1 MVVKRKSSDADYS
14 INSQGVSPQDGCGAA
29 TATPADMRIEHVL
42 ASQVLLFYYILL
54 DFDQE
59 PTQRALASDEFAAK
73 FGMPVNY
80 QLFMKGLWY
89 LDRKE
94 FSV

>member
-1 MVVKRKSSDADYS
+1 MLIIPSIAKAYPPKTDAALRQLHQQICESSMSLHHKYS
-14 INSQGVSPQDGCGAA
+14 
-29 TATPADMRIEHVL
+29 
-42 ASQVLLFYYILL
+42 LFYYILL

-94 FSV
+94 LSV